1 MHGNS
6 AAVSLLNWSKGV
18 NNIWRQ
24 YLAANPVKTT
34 YCAHMTGQKGVAIPS
49 EFSYIGSSP
58 REARVESSQAWNSEI
73 QANIF

>member
-6 AAVSLLNWSKGV
+6 VPVSLLNWSKGV

-24 YLAANPVKTT
+24 RLTANPVKTT
-34 YCAHMTGQKGVAIPS
+34 YCTHMTRQKAVAIPS

-58 REARVESSQAWNSEI
+58 QEARVESSPPWNPEL